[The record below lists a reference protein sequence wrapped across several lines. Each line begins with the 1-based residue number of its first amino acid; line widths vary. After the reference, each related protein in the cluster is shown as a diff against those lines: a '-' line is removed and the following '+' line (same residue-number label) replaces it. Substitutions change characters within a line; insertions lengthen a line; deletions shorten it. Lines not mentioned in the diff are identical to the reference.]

1 MSPRPAPAPHRPS
14 GQALPWRV
22 VHNHDRRDDGA
33 PIPRPNLTTV
43 EHTTAITAPDPGR
56 PYQPQPDVLRP
67 IPVPMS
73 PEISGTP
80 TTEPAGHLEG
90 RPSARGARRTPIK
103 VARSTVVGA
112 ALTAAI
118 TALMTACAGTPV
130 EPAPRSSAT
139 AIKIPTPVVDPSAT
153 TSIGPTPSATP
164 PPFDVLANMPP
175 AAKEHT
181 AKGAEAFARYFFE
194 AASKTTENPSPGQ
207 LPRICSPGLDLCVKR
222 DARSAKLAAQGH
234 RPSGPV
240 LTTTSA
246 TIIPDTPL
254 PDDYRYFRIGI
265 RQLPS
270 RELDS
275 GNSDIAEWSRQ
286 KDLIF
291 ETRVIWEKDHW
302 LMDEIGNIKGDT
314 ES

>member
-194 AASKTTENPSPGQ
+194 AAAVVEISPTSGNFNKLCSSDTAFCLSTEENIRWLNQKRLHVSAPSSTLTSLKTLGSTGTPPD
-207 LPRICSPGLDLCVKR
+207 RVVF
-222 DARSAKLAAQGH
+222 AAT
-234 RPSGPV
+234 
-240 LTTTSA
+240 L
-246 TIIPDTPL
+246 
-254 PDDYRYFRIGI
+254 
-265 RQLPS
+265 
-270 RELDS
+270 RELNTRLLDGDGNDS
-275 GNSDIAEWSRQ
+275 GQWTTPEDASFNLELMWSGSG
-286 KDLIF
+286 
-291 ETRVIWEKDHW
+291 W
-302 LMDEIGNIKGDT
+302 LVHRMQTIR
-314 ES
+314 

>member
-1 MSPRPAPAPHRPS
+1 
-14 GQALPWRV
+14 
-22 VHNHDRRDDGA
+22 
-33 PIPRPNLTTV
+33 
-43 EHTTAITAPDPGR
+43 
-56 PYQPQPDVLRP
+56 
-67 IPVPMS
+67 MS

-194 AASKTTENPSPGQ
+194 SVSKTTEVPSPKQ
-207 LPRICSPGLDLCVKR
+207 LPRLCSPGLKMCTVR
-222 DARSAKLAAQGH
+222 ESRSAELAANRH
-234 RPSGPV
+234 KPSGPILEV
-240 LTTTSA
+240 ASITQ
-246 TIIPDTPL
+246 IPDTPS
-254 PDDYRYFRIGI
+254 PADFQYFRIAI

-270 RELDS
+270 RELDADNRDVGQWTS
-275 GNSDIAEWSRQ
+275 PNDF
-286 KDLIF
+286 LF
-291 ETRVIWEKDHW
+291 ETRLIWEGDHW
-302 LMDEIGNIKGDT
+302 LMDDVGDIT
-314 ES
+314 TRNAP